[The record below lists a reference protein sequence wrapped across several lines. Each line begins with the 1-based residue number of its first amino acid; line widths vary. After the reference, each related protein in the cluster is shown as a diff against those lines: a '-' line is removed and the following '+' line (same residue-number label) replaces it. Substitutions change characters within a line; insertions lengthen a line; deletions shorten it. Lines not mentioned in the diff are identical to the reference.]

1 MLIGKIVSLLFQLHL
16 LARVSQPFRIRF
28 LQNVVTGII
37 RVDFKIAG
45 QRAVLF
51 LCCLPFS
58 KRILALHRGVR
69 ITPYAKHRIPC
80 AGCGILHPVPGFF
93 EGAKIILDRPG
104 ALNDRVGICPHGQL
118 GSFLRIP
125 QRLSRS
131 YLFILG
137 GRQKVKGIVERS
149 DRVNRIILQAFKLIY
164 GFVNG
169 LPGSLLQPGG
179 NIADHAD
186 VIPAERAAS
195 NDLRQ
200 HACSGMLRDAITG
213 QRARQR
219 LKLP

>member
-16 LARVSQPFRIRF
+16 LARVSQPFRISF

-37 RVDFKIAG
+37 RVDLKIAG

-58 KRILALHRGVR
+58 KRVLALHRGVR
-69 ITPYAKHRIPC
+69 ITPDAQHRIPC
-80 AGCGILHPVPGFF
+80 AGGCILHPVPGFF
-93 EGAKIILDRPG
+93 EGSEIILDRTG
-104 ALNDRVGICPHGQL
+104 TLNDRVGICPHCQL
-118 GSFLRIP
+118 GGLLRIP
-125 QRLSRS
+125 QSLSRS

-137 GRQKVKGIVERS
+137 GRQKMKGIVERR
-149 DRVNRIILQAFKLIY
+149 DRVNRIILQPLKLIN

-186 VIPAERAAS
+186 VITAECAAA

-200 HACSGMLRDAITG
+200 HTSSGMLCNAITG